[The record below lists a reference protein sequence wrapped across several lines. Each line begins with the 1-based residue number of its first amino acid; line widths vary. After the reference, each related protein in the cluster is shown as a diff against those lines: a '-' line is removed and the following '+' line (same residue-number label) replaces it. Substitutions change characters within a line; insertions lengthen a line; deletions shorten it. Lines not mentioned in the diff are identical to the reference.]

1 MLQILLA
8 KRKPLTSRPGFKSA
22 SHCQLTNNIASQW
35 SGSTIF
41 PKTKGCHLIK
51 TIWTT

>member
-1 MLQILLA
+1 MLQMLLA
-8 KRKPLTSRPGFKSA
+8 KRKSLTSQRGFKSA
-22 SHCQLTNNIASQW
+22 SHCQPTSNTASQW
-35 SGSTIF
+35 SGSTVF